1 MKNIIKRGTSLLL
14 VLAMLLSFAAVV
26 GAEEPTTTTPEKIL
40 TLTVEDAVVKAG
52 VETYIPAY
60 VEVNSDDTILSVNLS
75 ATSAN
80 SAVQITGVYPAKPLR
95 FDEDDGKW
103 IYDESTKGVLGT
115 SAKATAP
122 DTKPVVTPSEKT
134 LVWAKEYKSDGFAAS
149 EKKQLLCYI
158 GVLATETTTAQV
170 SLRASSNAVKSMFA
184 TWVKGASALAHS
196 SAEAEFIPGTVVVI
210 PATATPPPSS

>member
-95 FDEDDGKW
+95 FDKMMGNG
-103 IYDESTKGVLGT
+103 YTMRVQ
-115 SAKATAP
+115 KAYSVRLQKRQP
-122 DTKPVVTPSEKT
+122 RIQS
-134 LVWAKEYKSDGFAAS
+134 
-149 EKKQLLCYI
+149 
-158 GVLATETTTAQV
+158 
-170 SLRASSNAVKSMFA
+170 R
-184 TWVKGASALAHS
+184 
-196 SAEAEFIPGTVVVI
+196 
-210 PATATPPPSS
+210 